1 MTPCSVVHV
10 YISFIPVITD
20 GWFSEYIV
28 CLYNVA
34 FRLKDEAG
42 RLKKVENSL
51 VSKLKVISDASVMYE
66 LFHWEVLQLLKHGII
81 LLSGDLVF

>member
-1 MTPCSVVHV
+1 M
-10 YISFIPVITD
+10 
-20 GWFSEYIV
+20 

-66 LFHWEVLQLLKHGII
+66 LFH
-81 LLSGDLVF
+81 